1 MAPMYRR
8 IFLFFTQIK
17 RLQSYVTWIMRSL
30 VEKVGYKPKSN
41 DDHLTKM
48 LRPTMMYW
56 GCRAG
61 VENCVD
67 YVNNEFNEWLDSK
80 KK

>member
-1 MAPMYRR
+1 
-8 IFLFFTQIK
+8 
-17 RLQSYVTWIMRSL
+17 MRSL